1 MTPILIA
8 LFGVVLLFVLILLH
22 VPIGPAMGIA
32 GVVGFALLAGLDPA
46 LAIPG
51 IEAASAL
58 KS

>member
-46 LAIPG
+46 WQFRG
-51 IEAASAL
+51 L
-58 KS
+58 KPLQL